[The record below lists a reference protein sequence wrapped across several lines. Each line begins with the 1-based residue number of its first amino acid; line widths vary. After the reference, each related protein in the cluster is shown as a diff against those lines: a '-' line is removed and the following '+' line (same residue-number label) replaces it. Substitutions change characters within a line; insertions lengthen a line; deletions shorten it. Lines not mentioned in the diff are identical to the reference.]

1 MKQPSNSEIASLTML
16 CESML
21 TFDRLVSDVLMDL
34 FGPGLVLAGVGGPG
48 LEYEPPVRT
57 WSTDT
62 MFCSLL
68 VRLLPLLCVLA
79 VLLFRLVSLALLVSS
94 KFGQ

>member
-1 MKQPSNSEIASLTML
+1 ML

-48 LEYEPPVRT
+48 LEY
-57 WSTDT
+57 DT

-94 KFGQ
+94 KFGHCMPAIYHQ